1 MKDESQDQSWTRGL
15 WRVSTVKEMAE
26 FVTLWD
32 LVQQVVLTDRNDEI
46 GWSWSADGAYSSK
59 LAYLAR
65 FTGSYAT
72 FQGNDIWKAHAEGKT
87 QILCMALGAKQNTH
101 S

>member
-1 MKDESQDQSWTRGL
+1 M
-15 WRVSTVKEMAE
+15 STVKEMAE

-46 GWSWSADGAYSSK
+46 SWSWSADGAYSSK